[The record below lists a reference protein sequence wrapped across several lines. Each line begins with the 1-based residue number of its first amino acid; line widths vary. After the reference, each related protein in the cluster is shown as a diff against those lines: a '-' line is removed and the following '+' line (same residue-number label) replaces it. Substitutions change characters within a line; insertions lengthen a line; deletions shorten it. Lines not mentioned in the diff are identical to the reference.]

1 MTKPGAW
8 ICAVGLLTPVGGCA
22 AQTAASVR
30 AGISGFRESPVHNK
44 HFRPMTLALV
54 PDDALPPLAEP
65 LEAAGLTARQARM
78 LRLAGPALAEALES
92 LPPDSSRPPL
102 FLALP
107 EAEAGRS
114 SPAGDDF
121 LEHLSIQSEMAF
133 DGAASQAFP
142 SGRAGGFQAMAAA
155 ITGLTQGDHDYIV
168 VGGLDSHLDLYLL
181 GTLDQDNRVLAEG
194 IMDGFAPGEG
204 AAFLLLASEAGKAK
218 LGAQKTPHLAPPGLA
233 EEPGHRGSKEPYKGE
248 GLAEAV
254 RLALAQ
260 SGGAPVRT
268 VLAGLNGESFGAK
281 EWGVTAL
288 RNHGAIDP
296 ESRFEHP
303 ADCCGD
309 TGAAVGPL
317 LVGLAALGLRAGT
330 LPGPCLA
337 WGSSEGASRAA
348 ICVSM
353 N

>member
-30 AGISGFRESPVHNK
+30 AGISGFRAGPVHNK
-44 HFRPMTLALV
+44 RFEPMTLALV

-65 LEAAGLTARQARM
+65 LESAGLTARQARM
-78 LRLAGPALAEALES
+78 LRLAGPALAEALEA
-92 LPPDSSRPPL
+92 LPPDSPKPPL
-102 FLALP
+102 LLALP
-107 EAEAGRS
+107 EAAPGRPA
-114 SPAGDDF
+114 PAGEDF
-121 LEHLSIQSEMAF
+121 LAHLALQSEAAF
-133 DGAASQAFP
+133 DSDASQVYP
-142 SGRAGGFQAMAAA
+142 SGRSGGFQAMAAA
-155 ITGLTQGDHDYIV
+155 IALLAEGGHDFFL

-204 AAFLLLASEAGKAK
+204 AAFLLLAGEAGKAR
-218 LGAQKTPHLAPPGLA
+218 LGAQKTPHLSPPGLA
-233 EEPGHRGSKEPYKGE
+233 EEPGHRGSSEPYKGD
-248 GLAEAV
+248 GLANAV
-254 RLALAQ
+254 RQALAQ
-260 SGGAPVRT
+260 TDGTPVRS

-281 EWGVTAL
+281 EWGVAAL
-288 RNHGAIDP
+288 RNHPAIDP

-303 ADCCGD
+303 ADCFGD

-317 LVGLAALGLRAGT
+317 LVGLAALGLRSGN

-337 WGSSEGASRAA
+337 WGSSEGAPRAA
-348 ICVSM
+348 VCVTL